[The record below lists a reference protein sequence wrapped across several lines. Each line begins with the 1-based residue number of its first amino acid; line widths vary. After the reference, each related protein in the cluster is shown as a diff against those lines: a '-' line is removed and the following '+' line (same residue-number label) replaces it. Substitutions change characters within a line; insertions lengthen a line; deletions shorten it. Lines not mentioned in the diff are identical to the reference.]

1 LRAVQAGASGTG
13 TAALDLGDVPVAVRR
28 IRSAL
33 GLSQEQLARRL
44 GVSFATVNRW
54 ERGHAE
60 PSPRSREVLARLRAE
75 TATPARPA
83 VTGPLPPDRSTFVGR
98 DRELAELSTLW
109 PPTRLVTLT
118 GPGGIGKTRL
128 ATELLRR
135 SGSDGRR
142 LVVVALDLVT
152 EPALLASAIGAALGL
167 PAERAG
173 PAADVVQAVAGLD
186 GVLLLDA
193 AEHLAGEVRAL
204 LDRVFAAAT
213 PVRVLA
219 TSRVPLGVAGEQVWP
234 VPPLRLPDP
243 GLPRVEAEQAD
254 AVRLLVTRCRERAA
268 ALPGGDAGWRDLVAL
283 CRRLDGLPVALELA
297 AGWLST
303 LTPGQLLGRLGDG
316 TGPLAGPAH
325 RPDPRST
332 VEWSAG
338 LLATPDRALAGQLSV
353 LIGPF
358 TADDAAAVAG
368 PASDLL
374 GSVRRLVEAS
384 WLEPLPDDPD
394 GEPAGW
400 YRMLDPLRDRALSIL
415 DEHGA
420 AQTARQRRAELVRE
434 LARQVDRRQQDAG
447 WPRLLERRAGTIQA
461 VLTDLA
467 NSSAGV
473 TVPAGTGPGGG
484 LPAAAA
490 PGEPTATADGG
501 GPGGMA
507 EEAALVGAEIAVG
520 LLRWWRRSGRGAEG
534 RHWLDLFAGRVGG
547 VARARAWCAS
557 AWLALDCA
565 DDATAERLAGAAR
578 AVLAGTDPRWAGRAR
593 TVASR
598 VARRRGDYALAR
610 AELVAALDLHRAA
623 GEPAEVALGLTRL
636 GALAAETDDLAAAEA
651 YHTESLDLRQRLGDD
666 RSTATTLCGLAELY
680 RRRLRPDLARAALDR
695 ARVLAVGI
703 GDLAL
708 RSRVDTEL
716 GEVLLDL
723 AEPRAAGDAFR
734 LALETAQGLGS
745 RRAEARALC
754 GIGRALLA
762 TNRRGRAVRILQ
774 ESLALATSVGDS
786 VLLAQVQAALG
797 TLGGEPV
804 PAARAPDGLS
814 ARQAEVL
821 GWLAAGLSDKDIARQ
836 LGIRASTVQR
846 HIANVYQ
853 KLGVRNRAEAARFA
867 SVHGIGPGPP
877 TADPPR

>member
-1 LRAVQAGASGTG
+1 MQAGASGTG

-60 PSPRSREVLARLRAE
+60 PSPRSREVLAQLRAE

-83 VTGPLPPDRSTFVGR
+83 VTDPLPPDRSTFVGR
-98 DRELAELSTLW
+98 DRELAELGTLW

-135 SGSDGRR
+135 SESDGRR

-173 PAADVVQAVAGLD
+173 PAADVVQALAGLD

-204 LDRVFAAAT
+204 LDRVFAAVT

-243 GLPRVEAEQAD
+243 GLPRFEAEQAD
-254 AVRLLVTRCRERAA
+254 AVRLLVTRSRERAA

-316 TGPLAGPAH
+316 TGPLAGPAQ
-325 RPDPRST
+325 RPDLRST
-332 VEWSAG
+332 IEWSAG

-358 TADDAAAVAG
+358 TVDDAAAVAG
-368 PASDLL
+368 PVSDLH

-394 GEPAGW
+394 AEPVGW
-400 YRMLDPLRDRALSIL
+400 YRMLDPLRDRAMSIL
-415 DEHGA
+415 DERGA
-420 AQTARQRRAELVRE
+420 QVARQRRAELVRE
-434 LARQVDRRQQDAG
+434 LARQVDRRQQGAG
-447 WPRLLERRAGTIQA
+447 WPRLLERRAGTVQA

-467 NSSAGV
+467 DTSAGV
-473 TVPAGTGPGGG
+473 TVPAGTGPGG
-484 LPAAAA
+484 LPAGAATA
-490 PGEPTATADGG
+490 AGERTATAGG

-520 LLRWWRRSGRGAEG
+520 LLRWWRRSGRVAEG

-565 DDATAERLAGAAR
+565 DDAAAERLARDAR
-578 AVLAGTDPRWAGRAR
+578 AALAGTDPRWAGRAR

-598 VARRRGDYALAR
+598 VAGRRGDYPLAR

-623 GEPAEVALGLTRL
+623 GEPAEVALALTRL

-680 RRRLRPDLARAALDR
+680 RRRLRPDLAHAALDR
-695 ARVLAVGI
+695 ARGLAVGI
-703 GDLAL
+703 GDLTL
-708 RSRVDTEL
+708 RSRVDTDL

-723 AEPRAAGDAFR
+723 AEPRAAGEAFR

-786 VLLAQVQAALG
+786 ALLAQVRAALG
-797 TLGGEPV
+797 TLGGEPG
-804 PAARAPDGLS
+804 PARAPDGLS

-821 GWLAAGLSDKDIARQ
+821 GWLAAGLSDKDIARR

-853 KLGVRNRAEAARFA
+853 KLGVRSRVEAAQFA
-867 SVHGIGPGPP
+867 AVHGIGPGPP
-877 TADPPR
+877 AAADPPH